1 LFVFRYDDAWDI
13 FELMEKNNVQPDHLT
28 SSILLNVIKKT
39 KASAKD
45 AWEFFQRMNRKGVN
59 WSLEVAD
66 ALINIFCC
74 EGLTKEALIIQSE
87 MEERGI
93 LSNTGIYNT
102 LMDA

>member
-1 LFVFRYDDAWDI
+1 
-13 FELMEKNNVQPDHLT
+13 MEKNNVQPDHLT

-45 AWEFFQRMNRKGVN
+45 AWEFFQRMNRKGIN

-74 EGLTKEALIIQSE
+74 EGADKGGSDHPVRNGG
-87 MEERGI
+87 ER
-93 LSNTGIYNT
+93 NTIKHGHR
-102 LMDA
+102 